1 MSQKLTRQNRVICAA
16 HQFVSR
22 RVSVLIQ
29 ERAELEEEV
38 RQLRAAVQ
46 IWAAVAE
53 QKRPVSAEHPS
64 SDQAA

>member
-1 MSQKLTRQNRVICAA
+1 MSFNSTRHNRVVCAA
-16 HQFVSR
+16 HQLVSR
-22 RVSVLIQ
+22 RVSELIQ
-29 ERAELEEEV
+29 ERAELEEEI

-53 QKRPVSAEHPS
+53 QKCPASVQNPS